1 MSAAIP
7 IGFLFMK
14 KFTKIVA
21 TVSDKRCDVDFINDL
36 FVNGMNVVRMN
47 SAHLS
52 LEGFTKIVN
61 NVRSVS
67 ERIGILIDTKGPEIR
82 TTNND
87 FPDPDTA
94 IAITAGDKIKF
105 IGNPGALTSHECIAL
120 SYPGIAD
127 DVRPG
132 DHMLIDDGELDFVI
146 DSIDNGVIH
155 ATALNNGKL
164 GARKSVNIPGVS
176 INLPSLTP
184 RDITNIGYA
193 IDLGVDFIAHSF
205 VRSAADVK
213 AIQDILDERGSSIK
227 IISKIEN
234 QEGIDNFD
242 EILEASYGIMIARGD
257 LGIEIPVER
266 IPGIQ
271 NILIDKCRRAHKPV
285 IVATQMLHSM
295 ISAPRPTRAEV
306 SDIAN
311 AVYQHTDALMLSGE
325 TAYGR
330 YPVEAVATMTRV
342 ALEAERSMAA
352 ACRSTDTAVENDVT
366 SFLARQAVNSAAV
379 LGTRAIITD
388 SYTGRTARYVA
399 SFRGMYPTMALCY
412 RENVVRLLSLSYGVW
427 AIHQPPCASSRQY
440 LRDGLRHLL
449 ESNRLT
455 LNDSIAYLGG
465 GFGEGHGTSFL
476 EINKVSEVMDNYTT
490 YSLPNLEDVRQS
502 RSSRH
507 EPAIPGSF

>member
-1 MSAAIP
+1 
-7 IGFLFMK
+7 MK

-21 TVSDKRCDVDFINDL
+21 TVSDKRCDVDFINEL

-52 LEGFTKIVN
+52 LDGFTKIVN
-61 NVRSVS
+61 NVRSIS
-67 ERIGILIDTKGPEIR
+67 ERIGILMDTKGPEIR

-87 FPDPDTA
+87 FPDHDTP

-105 IGNPGALTSHECIAL
+105 VGNPDLLSSGECIAL
-120 SYPGIAD
+120 SYPRIAD
-127 DVRPG
+127 DVHPG

-146 DSIDNGVIH
+146 DRIDSNVIYT
-155 ATALNNGKL
+155 TALNSGHL
-164 GARKSVNIPGVS
+164 GARKSVNIPGVA

-193 IDLGVDFIAHSF
+193 IDLGIDFIAHSF

-213 AIQDILDERGSSIK
+213 AIQNILDERGSSIK

-257 LGIEIPVER
+257 LGIEIPAER

-271 NILIDKCRRAHKPV
+271 KILINKCIRAHKPV

-325 TAYGR
+325 TAYGQ

-342 ALEAERSMAA
+342 ALEAERSMAEVCPSA
-352 ACRSTDTAVENDVT
+352 APAVENDVT
-366 SFLARQAVNSAAV
+366 SFLARQAVNSTTV

-427 AIHQPPCASSRQY
+427 AIHQPPCASSRMY
-440 LRDGLRHLL
+440 LRNGLHHLL
-449 ESNRLT
+449 ESRRLT
-455 LNDSIAYLGG
+455 LDDSIAYLGG

-476 EINKVSEVMDNYTT
+476 EINKVSEVMNNYTT
-490 YSLPNLEDVRQS
+490 YSLPNLEDVAQS
-502 RSSRH
+502 YPTHS
-507 EPAIPGSF
+507 EKAGPGSC

>member
-1 MSAAIP
+1 
-7 IGFLFMK
+7 MK

-21 TVSDKRCDVDFINDL
+21 TVSDKRCDVDFIRDL
-36 FVNGMNVVRMN
+36 FDNGMNVVRMN

-52 LEGFTKIVN
+52 LDGFTKIVN
-61 NVRSVS
+61 NVRQVS

-87 FPDPDTA
+87 FPDRDTP
-94 IAITAGDKIKF
+94 IAISAGDRIRF
-105 IGNPGALTSHECIAL
+105 VGNPDALSSHDCIAL
-120 SYPGIAD
+120 SYTGIAD

-132 DHMLIDDGELDFVI
+132 DHLLIDDGELDFVI
-146 DSIDNGVIH
+146 DSIDERTIF
-155 ATALNNGKL
+155 ATALNGGSL

-176 INLPSLTP
+176 IKLPSLTP

-193 IDLGVDFIAHSF
+193 IDLGIDFIAHSF
-205 VRSAADVK
+205 VRSADDVR
-213 AIQDILDERGSSIK
+213 AIQSILDERGSSIK

-257 LGIEIPVER
+257 LGIEIPAER

-271 NILIDKCRRAHKPV
+271 KSLIDKCVRAHKPV

-295 ISAPRPTRAEV
+295 ISNPRPTRAEV

-325 TAYGR
+325 TAYGS

-342 ALEAERSMAA
+342 ALEAERSMAGA
-352 ACRSTDTAVENDVT
+352 GTTPVIEPDTT
-366 SFLARQAVNSAAV
+366 SFLARQAVKSNCM

-388 SYTGRTARYVA
+388 SYTGRTARYIA
-399 SFRGMYPTMALCY
+399 SYRGMFPTLALCY

-427 AIHQPPCASSRQY
+427 AIHQPPTSSSRQY

-449 ESNRLT
+449 ESKRLT
-455 LNDSIAYLGG
+455 LDDSIAYLGG
-465 GFGEGHGTSFL
+465 GFGEGRGTTFL
-476 EINKVSEVMDNYTT
+476 EINKVSEVMENYCT
-490 YSLPNLEDVRQS
+490 YSLPNLEDVAQTTR
-502 RSSRH
+502 
-507 EPAIPGSF
+507 

>member
-1 MSAAIP
+1 
-7 IGFLFMK
+7 MK

-61 NVRSVS
+61 NVRQVS

-87 FPDPDTA
+87 FPDKDTPID
-94 IAITAGDKIKF
+94 IATGDKIRF
-105 IGNPGALTSHECIAL
+105 VGNPDGLSSRELICL
-120 SYPGIAD
+120 SYSDIAR

-132 DHMLIDDGELDFVI
+132 DHLLIDDGELDFII
-146 DSIDNGVIH
+146 DSIDGDTLC
-155 ATALNNGKL
+155 ATALNAGSL

-193 IDLGVDFIAHSF
+193 IDLGIDFIAHSF

-213 AIQDILDERGSSIK
+213 AIQTILDERGSSIK

-257 LGIEIPVER
+257 LGIEIPAER

-271 NILIDKCRRAHKPV
+271 KSLIAKCIAAHKPV

-295 ISAPRPTRAEV
+295 ISNPRPTRAEV

-342 ALEAERSMAA
+342 ALEAERSKGD
-352 ACRSTDTAVENDVT
+352 ACSITPVIEPDVT
-366 SFLARQAVNSAAV
+366 SFLARQAVKSNSV

-388 SYTGRTARYVA
+388 SYTGRTARYIA
-399 SFRGMYPTMALCY
+399 SYRGMFPTLALCY

-427 AIHQPPCASSRQY
+427 AIHQPPTSSSRQY
-440 LRDGLRHLL
+440 LRDGLSHLL
-449 ESNRLT
+449 ESRRLT
-455 LNDSIAYLGG
+455 LDDSIAYLGG

-476 EINKVSEVMDNYTT
+476 EINKVCEVMENYCT
-490 YSLPNLEDVRQS
+490 YSLPNLEDVTQS
-502 RSSRH
+502 PTSL
-507 EPAIPGSF
+507 